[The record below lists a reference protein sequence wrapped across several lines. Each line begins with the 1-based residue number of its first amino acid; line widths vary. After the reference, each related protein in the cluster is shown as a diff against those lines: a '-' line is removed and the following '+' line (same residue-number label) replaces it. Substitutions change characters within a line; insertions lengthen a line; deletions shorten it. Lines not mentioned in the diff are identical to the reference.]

1 VGTTTVC
8 STGGHCVEFKKD
20 KLIRREAWQVSR
32 ILWGMKA
39 LREQAGRREVGIN
52 EGNVIVN
59 LRAEV
64 N

>member
-1 VGTTTVC
+1 
-8 STGGHCVEFKKD
+8 
-20 KLIRREAWQVSR
+20 
-32 ILWGMKA
+32 MKA